1 MILVTVGMHDQ
12 GFDRL
17 VWAADLLAAQ
27 IDEKVY
33 IQYGSSNY
41 VPRHAECSQWTTSLQ
56 MEQLTREGRIVI
68 THAAAGAIILAIT
81 LAKPLVVVPR
91 KKEFREHIDDHQQQ
105 LAKTLSEC
113 NQVIRVMEP
122 TATTLRQAIEKCV
135 HVKPASPSNQLLIQ
149 SLKQQLNQWSIVKT
163 SHFKG

>member
-1 MILVTVGMHDQ
+1 MILVTVGMHNQ

-17 VWAADLLAAQ
+17 IRAADELASQ

-41 VPRHAECSQWTTSLQ
+41 VPLHAECSQWTTSSH
-56 MEQLTREGRIVI
+56 MEQLTGNARIVI

-91 KKEFREHIDDHQQQ
+91 AKGFREHIDDHQQQ
-105 LAKTLSEC
+105 LARVLSEC
-113 NQVIRVMEP
+113 NQVISVAEP
-122 TATTLRQAIEKCV
+122 TSTSLKQAIDQCTNI
-135 HVKPASPSNQLLIQ
+135 KPTGLSNQSLIQ
-149 SLKQQLNQWSIVKT
+149 SLKQQLNQWNTVKT
-163 SHFKG
+163 SRFKG